1 MKNITFLFLLICSS
15 LFSQNI
21 LIQYE
26 TQTIANDENVE
37 KLFEGSS
44 GEKNDFKKQLINEL
58 TKKRLYHLY
67 VIDSLSYFTEVP
79 ILDNFQTENTNIR
92 FGENED
98 LFLVKDLEK
107 QMLYEQVIID
117 KKYAV
122 TDSLLHFN
130 WEVDDSIKT
139 TISDIR
145 IQKAKALNPKDSTAL
160 TAWFTIDEMNFKH
173 GPEKYWGLPGVIL
186 ELKIEFW
193 EEKSLFESFTF
204 KATSIATIQ
213 ERDKKRILRRVDLK
227 NPITKEE
234 YAEKLKAYEKRMT
247 DYYDEGVSTN

>member
-117 KKYAV
+117 RKSTRLNSSHVKISYAV
-122 TDSLLHFN
+122 FCMKKKN
-130 WEVDDSIKT
+130 IWNF
-139 TISDIR
+139 IR
-145 IQKAKALNPKDSTAL
+145 
-160 TAWFTIDEMNFKH
+160 
-173 GPEKYWGLPGVIL
+173 
-186 ELKIEFW
+186 
-193 EEKSLFESFTF
+193 
-204 KATSIATIQ
+204 
-213 ERDKKRILRRVDLK
+213 
-227 NPITKEE
+227 
-234 YAEKLKAYEKRMT
+234 
-247 DYYDEGVSTN
+247 